1 MKLLVDESTGKK
13 LAALLA
19 TEYDV
24 LFVGDILGS
33 ATDEEV
39 LEFAEKEER
48 ILVTDDKDF
57 GRLVFMLG
65 KPSSGVILLRTST
78 TNAKKRFKILREVL
92 RTLNVRGKFI
102 VVREDRVRIR
112 KP

>member
-24 LFVGDILGS
+24 LFVGDILRS

-39 LEFAEKEER
+39 LEFAEKEG
-48 ILVTDDKDF
+48 F
-57 GRLVFMLG
+57 
-65 KPSSGVILLRTST
+65 
-78 TNAKKRFKILREVL
+78 
-92 RTLNVRGKFI
+92 
-102 VVREDRVRIR
+102 
-112 KP
+112 

>member
-1 MKLLVDESTGKK
+1 
-13 LAALLA
+13 
-19 TEYDV
+19 
-24 LFVGDILGS
+24 
-33 ATDEEV
+33 
-39 LEFAEKEER
+39 
-48 ILVTDDKDF
+48 
-57 GRLVFMLG
+57 MLG

-78 TNAKKRFKILREVL
+78 TNAEKRFKILREVL